1 LRAGFAD
8 FLEQVLGIGE
18 LEITELFGYSN
29 HEQTQRLLK
38 RHHAFHLRERARSTN
53 SSSQEGQ

>member
-38 RHHAFHLRERARSTN
+38 RHHAFHLRERARSAD
-53 SSSQEGQ
+53 SASQEEL